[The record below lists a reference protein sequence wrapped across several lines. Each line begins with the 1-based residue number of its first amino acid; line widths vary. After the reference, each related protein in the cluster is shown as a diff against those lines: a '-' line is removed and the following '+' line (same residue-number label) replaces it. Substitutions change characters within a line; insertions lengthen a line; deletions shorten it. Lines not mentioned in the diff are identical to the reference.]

1 MVFHIL
7 ILKYLI
13 LSAFLVH
20 LTHLDIKFRRIP
32 NNIIIPLLL
41 IGLFFLPFSQKP
53 ISCLVG
59 LVFLGIIMF
68 LLNIYLNHFIG
79 GGDIKLIMCI
89 GVFTGISASIFIIV
103 IASILCLLWA
113 LCNKFSYFSTTTL
126 PFCPFLTFSF
136 IIYLFLYF
144 FIQ

>member
-13 LSAFLVH
+13 LSVFLIH
-20 LTHLDIKFRRIP
+20 FTHLDIRFRRIP
-32 NNIIIPLLL
+32 NKIIILLLL

-53 ISCLVG
+53 ISCLAG
-59 LVFLGIIMF
+59 LVFPGIIM
-68 LLNIYLNHFIG
+68 LLFNIYLNHFIG

-89 GVFTGISASIFIIV
+89 GFFTGISASIFIFL

-113 LCNKFSYFSTTTL
+113 LCNKLSSTTTL

-136 IIYLFLYF
+136 LIYLFLYF